1 MHDTKTV
8 KIFAAA
14 IVVALAAQPLFA
26 QSFRKPE
33 PPPWD
38 IALDN
43 VFVDAQ
49 TCRLWV
55 TYKNLG
61 ANTITQ
67 TVNRDVHVDGEFV
80 LGGLI
85 NFNYDP
91 IPFGGEHSHTV
102 GSVKIY
108 GTKTVRARIDYTY
121 ILDEPPARRANNEL
135 TKTVQGCRPPLPKP
149 PIEKPKT

>member
-1 MHDTKTV
+1 MDRRTIVT
-8 KIFAAA
+8 IIAA
-14 IVVALAAQPLFA
+14 ILLVALAAQPTSS
-26 QSFRKPE
+26 QTFRKPE

-38 IALDN
+38 ISLHN
-43 VFVDAQ
+43 IFVDAP

-67 TVNRDVHVDGEFV
+67 TVNHDIHVDGEFV
-80 LGGLI
+80 RGGLI

-102 GSVKIY
+102 GSVTIY

-135 TKTVQGCRPPLPKP
+135 TKTVQGCPLPPIKQP
-149 PIEKPKT
+149 PPRP

>member
-1 MHDTKTV
+1 MDRRKILTV
-8 KIFAAA
+8 IAATLL
-14 IVVALAAQPLFA
+14 VALAAQPISS
-26 QSFRKPE
+26 QTFRKPK

-38 IALDN
+38 IALHN

-49 TCRLWV
+49 TCQLWV

-67 TVNRDVHVDGEFV
+67 TVNYEVRVDGEFV
-80 LGGLI
+80 QGGLM
-85 NFNYDP
+85 NFNFDP

-102 GSVKIY
+102 GASKNLKIY
-108 GTKTVRARIDYTY
+108 GTRTVRARIDYTY

-135 TKTVQGCRPPLPKP
+135 TKTVQGCPLPPMKP
-149 PIEKPKT
+149 PT